1 MVAGQLI
8 DLIHRFN
15 RIKDYS
21 MNDKKRIEGYERLL
35 ADMKEAF
42 EIEDEREFK
51 RVNRMIW
58 DIYDAIR
65 YEKEELEN
73 DLVRN

>member
-1 MVAGQLI
+1 
-8 DLIHRFN
+8 
-15 RIKDYS
+15 

-42 EIEDEREFK
+42 EIEDEKEFK
-51 RVNRMIW
+51 RVNRVIW